1 MQPLSS
7 SRAHIKDLGTDSFF
21 LNLYF
26 PNSYQEKGWQSNV
39 SRICCVWETLPGV
52 LGKHEIMLVR

>member
-1 MQPLSS
+1 MQQLSS
-7 SRAHIKDLGTDSFF
+7 SRAQDLATDSSF
-21 LNLYF
+21 LNMYF
-26 PNSYQEKGWQSNV
+26 PNSYQEKGWQSNF